1 MKPFLDSIDPI
12 DLPIP
17 SRRLVTQGVI
27 PALIGSLALNGV
39 EAWLSCDLE
48 PVVEMHNL
56 SGGEMP
62 LFQLFNPRFQLDVSP
77 STCVVIVAM
86 RARNIIATVG
96 CRRKWVP
103 TTLAE
108 EMESLR
114 IYYADPAAM
123 AAPGERCVV
132 GAPLGR
138 SIKSCYVAFSGG
150 GFVSRPERGRG
161 TYRAMTR
168 LLGVWTA
175 AHWRFSWSVGL
186 ARPKTAFALGF
197 DAYGYSTA
205 EPRVYRLVPG
215 QRYEDREYWL
225 LAASSS
231 YWSDTFLAQE
241 AADLGVPLRQLVGVY
256 SG

>member
-1 MKPFLDSIDPI
+1 MKPYLDAIDPV

-27 PALIGSLALNGV
+27 PALIESLALNGV
-39 EAWLSCDLE
+39 EAWLSHDLN
-48 PVVEMHNL
+48 PVVEMHNR
-56 SGGEMP
+56 SDGEMP

-86 RARNIIATVG
+86 RANDIIGTIG

-114 IYYADPAAM
+114 IYYADPVAM
-123 AAPGERCVV
+123 AAPGECCVV
-132 GAPLGR
+132 RAPLGR
-138 SIKSCYVAFSGG
+138 SIKSCHVAFSGA

-161 TYRAMTR
+161 TYRAISR
-168 LLGVWTA
+168 LLMVWTA

-186 ARPKTAFALGF
+186 ARPKNAFALAF
-197 DAYGYSTA
+197 DTYGYSTA
-205 EPRVYRLVPG
+205 EPRIYRLVPG

-225 LAASSS
+225 LAGTRSHCI
-231 YWSDTFLAQE
+231 DTFLAQE
-241 AADLGVPLRQLVGVY
+241 AADLTVPLRQLVGVY